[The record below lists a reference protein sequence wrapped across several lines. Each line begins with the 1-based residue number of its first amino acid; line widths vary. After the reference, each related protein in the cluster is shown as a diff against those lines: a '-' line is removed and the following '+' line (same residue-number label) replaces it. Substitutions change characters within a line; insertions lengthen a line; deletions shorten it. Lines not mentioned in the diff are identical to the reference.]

1 MAKVHAITFLISC
14 EYVSVNWSDSSLKHE
29 YYHVTW
35 KKKKKTELVL
45 FLQQVCVFWVKS
57 RAIKI

>member
-29 YYHVTW
+29 TPLRRLRKEGCISSDFTKEW
-35 KKKKKTELVL
+35 MSSG
-45 FLQQVCVFWVKS
+45 FFFFF
-57 RAIKI
+57 